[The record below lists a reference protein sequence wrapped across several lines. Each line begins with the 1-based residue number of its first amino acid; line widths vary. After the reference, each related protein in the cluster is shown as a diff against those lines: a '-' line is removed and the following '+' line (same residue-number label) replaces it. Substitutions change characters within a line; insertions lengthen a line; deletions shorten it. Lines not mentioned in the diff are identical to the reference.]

1 MRFEVEPV
9 TVTIQ
14 RIYKEID
21 IEVREL
27 KLNEYVEL
35 AITFIDPDD
44 HHQQHFLYKVQGE
57 EYDAWGTDDS
67 YIRQWVLNKFN
78 LQLHVPQEEEQE
90 QKEEQ
95 EVLDPNQQRWMEQL
109 QQEQESKMSE

>member
-14 RIYKEID
+14 RNYKEID

-67 YIRQWVLNKFN
+67 YIQQWVLNKFN
-78 LQLHVPQEEEQE
+78 LQLHVPQEEQE

-95 EVLDPNQQRWMEQL
+95 EVLDPNQQRWMDQL